1 MLKDPSGTWVNPSFR
16 ELEMEDFKRITH
28 HCTYFP
34 WVPEAYYE
42 EGSRVFMCYLPGEDN
57 HSLGF
62 ISLIP
67 YEFDSGRGKVE
78 VYMIESTYSYVGT
91 HLVAWACKLGL
102 EWFGED
108 SYYVM
113 AVPKHNDAVKFFERI
128 GAQEHLGDMYI
139 FSDAAKKLVE
149 DYIL

>member
-1 MLKDPSGTWVNPSFR
+1 MLKDPSGLWVNPSFR
-16 ELEMEDFKRITH
+16 ELEDFTGISH
-28 HCTYFP
+28 DCNYFP
-34 WVPEAYYE
+34 WYHEAYIE
-42 EGSRVFMCYLPGEDN
+42 EGSRVFMCHFPGEDN
-57 HSLGF
+57 RAIGL

-78 VYMIESTYSYVGT
+78 IYMIESTYALVGT

-108 SYYVM
+108 SYFVM
-113 AVPKHNDAVKFFERI
+113 AVPKHNDAIAFFEKI
-128 GAQEHLGDMYI
+128 GAEEHSGDMYI

-149 DYIL
+149 DYIR